1 MTEERQP
8 LSNDGFKYALNQI
21 NDGFVFE
28 NFALRFLPLILGYE
42 FMPVGGIKDKGIDGL
57 NYIYSRAGF
66 EKNIFQLS
74 TETNTEGKIENSLQK
89 LIDNEIPFDS
99 FVYVTNRAV
108 NNKDRIIDK
117 FVDDFKKPIRIFDQ
131 GWFVSHANHSDATIN
146 CYYTFIDSYLHEFN
160 KPGKSYVVSN
170 LAGKSELF
178 VFLRQQLEHHR
189 DDLKIDD
196 LLADTLILFGLEG
209 TDPDKDIL
217 KTKDELIVSIKE
229 FVKFDPRILNETIDR
244 RLKALS
250 TKPRRIKFHTAK
262 QGYCLP
268 YETRVEIQNR
278 NLADAQL
285 LETFYEQTSEII
297 KKYLK
302 EESVAVRDLSKLID
316 EVIHSIFYQQGL
328 EFSNYILHGKSQQV
342 IEKDL
347 QDVINSVVDSS
358 SVVDKNKE
366 KVKTAMLMA
375 IRDIVY
381 NGTIEQK
388 KYFKSLSNTYMMM
401 FLLQWNPQIA
411 TYFETMASKLVIYVC
426 TSILVPALSEYYLT
440 NENKRHWNLLKGA
453 SQAGIRLY
461 ISDAIIDELKHH
473 FYMLRNK
480 YETFFRN
487 NEQVY
492 LNSEAETMYIDE
504 IMLRAYFYA
513 KSQGKVFNFEDFL
526 SNFVDPDLKTVKD
539 DLISYL
545 KGEFGIVYFNDE
557 SLKIKISEEEQV
569 KLTDRLIE
577 NKSPK
582 KAETD
587 SKIILSIYKLR
598 GKNNETATSGIFGY
612 KTWWLSKD
620 STTFKAVTDVFGDK
634 YPVSCYIRPDFLYN
648 YITLAPKKHEVDE
661 MYKEVFPSLLGVNL
675 SFHLPSEVTDFVQ
688 ERIVEHGTK
697 HPARLTAILARLS
710 EKLKSDPNLRNRK
723 SVKSFWDEEQ
733 KRLEEAGV

>member
-1 MTEERQP
+1 MTEDRQP
-8 LSNDGFKYALNQI
+8 LSDDGFKFALNQI

-28 NFALRFLPLILGYE
+28 SFALRFLPLILGYE
-42 FMPVGGIKDKGIDGL
+42 FMPVGGVKDKGIDGL
-57 NYIYSRAGF
+57 DYTYSKAGF

-74 TETNTEGKIENSLQK
+74 TEKNTEGKTENSIQK
-89 LIDNEIPFDS
+89 LVDNDIPFDS
-99 FVYVTNRAV
+99 FVYVTNRV
-108 NNKDRIIDK
+108 VSNKDILIDR
-117 FVDDFKKPIRIFDQ
+117 FVDRFKKPVRIFDQ
-131 GWFVSHANHSDATIN
+131 GWFVTHANHSDATIN

-217 KTKDELIVSIKE
+217 KTKEELTASIKE
-229 FVKFDPRILNETIDR
+229 FVKFDPRILSETIDR
-244 RLKALS
+244 RLNALS
-250 TKPRRIKFHTAK
+250 TKPRRIKFHKTK

-278 NLADAQL
+278 NLSDAQL
-285 LETFYEQTSEII
+285 LGTFYEQTSEVI

-302 EESVAVRDLSKLID
+302 EESVSVRDLTKLID

-347 QDVINSVVDSS
+347 QEVINSVVDSS
-358 SVVDKNKE
+358 SVVDANKE
-366 KVKTAMLMA
+366 KVKTAILMA

-388 KYFKSLSNTYMMM
+388 KYFRSLSNTYMMM

-411 TYFETMASKLVIYVC
+411 TYFETMATKLVIYVC
-426 TSILVPALSEYYLT
+426 TSILVPALSEYFLS

-453 SQAGIRLY
+453 HQAGIRLFV
-461 ISDAIIDELKHH
+461 SDAIIDELKHH
-473 FYMLRNK
+473 FYMIKNR

-487 NEQVY
+487 NEKVY

-513 KSQGKVFNFEDFL
+513 KSQNKVFNFEDFL
-526 SNFVDPDLKTVKD
+526 SNFIDPDLKTVKD

-557 SLKIKISEEEQV
+557 SLKIRISEEEQI
-569 KLTDRLIE
+569 KLTERLVE
-577 NKSPK
+577 NKSQK

-598 GKNNETATSGIFGY
+598 EKNNETASSGIFGY

-620 STTFKAVTDVFGDK
+620 STTFKAVSDVFGDK

-661 MYKEVFPSLLGVNL
+661 MYREVFPSLLGVNL

-688 ERIVEHGTK
+688 ERIVEHGAK
-697 HPARLTAILARLS
+697 NPARLTTILARLS

-733 KRLEEAGV
+733 KRLEATGV

>member
-8 LSNDGFKYALNQI
+8 LSDDGFKYALNQI

-42 FMPVGGIKDKGIDGL
+42 FMPVGGVKDKGIDGL

-108 NNKDRIIDK
+108 NNKDIIIDK
-117 FVDDFKKPIRIFDQ
+117 FVDKFKKPIRIFDQ
-131 GWFVSHANHSDATIN
+131 GWFVTHANNSDSTIN

-170 LAGKSELF
+170 LEGKSELF

-217 KTKDELIVSIKE
+217 KTKEELIVSIKE
-229 FVKFDPRILNETIDR
+229 FVKFDPRILSETIDR

-250 TKPRRIKFHTAK
+250 TKPRRIKFHSAK

-285 LETFYEQTSEII
+285 LETFYEQTSEIL

-302 EESVAVRDLSKLID
+302 EESVSVRDLTKLID

-426 TSILVPALSEYYLT
+426 TSILIPALSEYYLT

-473 FYMLRNK
+473 FYMLRSK

-557 SLKIKISEEEQV
+557 SLKINISEEEQV
-569 KLTDRLIE
+569 KLTERLVE
-577 NKSPK
+577 NKSQK

-598 GKNNETATSGIFGY
+598 EKNNETATSGIFGY

-620 STTFKAVTDVFGDK
+620 STTFRAVTDVFGDK

>member
-1 MTEERQP
+1 MKEERQP
-8 LSNDGFKYALNQI
+8 LSDDGFKFALNQI

-42 FMPVGGIKDKGIDGL
+42 FMPVGGVKDKGIDGL
-57 NYIYSRAGF
+57 NYIYSKAGF

-89 LIDNEIPFDS
+89 LVDNEIPFDS

-108 NNKDRIIDK
+108 SNKDTLIDK
-117 FVDDFKKPIRIFDQ
+117 YFEKFKKPVRIFDQ
-131 GWFVSHANHSDATIN
+131 GWFVTHANHSDATIN

-217 KTKDELIVSIKE
+217 KSKEEITESIKE
-229 FVKFDPRILNETIDR
+229 FVKFDPRILSETIDR
-244 RLKALS
+244 RLKVLVI
-250 TKPRRIKFHTAK
+250 KPRRIKFHTAK

-268 YETRVEIQNR
+268 YDTRVEIQNR

-285 LETFYEQTSEII
+285 LETFYEQTSEVI

-302 EESVAVRDLSKLID
+302 EESVSVRDLTKLID

-328 EFSNYILHGKSQQV
+328 EFSNFILHGKSQQV

-347 QDVINSVVDSS
+347 QDVINTVVDSS
-358 SVVDKNKE
+358 PVVDKNKE

-381 NGTIEQK
+381 NGTIHQK
-388 KYFKSLSNTYMMM
+388 RYFRSLSNTYMMM

-411 TYFETMASKLVIYVC
+411 TYFETMASNLEIYVC
-426 TSILVPALSEYYLT
+426 TSLLVPALSEYYLT

-453 SQAGIRLY
+453 HQAGIRLY

-473 FYMLRNK
+473 FYMLKNK

-513 KSQGKVFNFEDFL
+513 KSQKKVFNFEDFL

-569 KLTDRLIE
+569 KLTERLVE
-577 NKSPK
+577 NKSQK

-598 GKNNETATSGIFGY
+598 ETNNETATSGIFGY

-648 YITLAPKKHEVDE
+648 YITLAPKMHEVDE

-733 KRLEEAGV
+733 KRLEEAGM

>member
-8 LSNDGFKYALNQI
+8 LSDDGFKYALNQI

-42 FMPVGGIKDKGIDGL
+42 FMPVGGVKDKGIDGL

-108 NNKDRIIDK
+108 NNKDTIIDN
-117 FVDDFKKPIRIFDQ
+117 FVDKFKKPIRIFDQ
-131 GWFVSHANHSDATIN
+131 GWFVTHANHSDATIN

-217 KTKDELIVSIKE
+217 KTKEELMVSIKE
-229 FVKFDPRILNETIDR
+229 FVKFDPRILSETIDR

-250 TKPRRIKFHTAK
+250 TKPRRIKFHSAK

-278 NLADAQL
+278 NLSDAQL

-302 EESVAVRDLSKLID
+302 EESVSVRDITKLID

-347 QDVINSVVDSS
+347 QDVINSVVDNS

-513 KSQGKVFNFEDFL
+513 KSQGDVFNFEDFL

-569 KLTDRLIE
+569 KLTDRLVE
-577 NKSPK
+577 NKSQK

-598 GKNNETATSGIFGY
+598 EKNNETATSGIFGY

-620 STTFKAVTDVFGDK
+620 STTFKAVTDVFGDQ

>member
-8 LSNDGFKYALNQI
+8 LSDDGFKYALNQI

-42 FMPVGGIKDKGIDGL
+42 FMPVGGVKDKGIDGL

-108 NNKDRIIDK
+108 NNKDTIIDK
-117 FVDDFKKPIRIFDQ
+117 FVDKFKKPIRIFDQ
-131 GWFVSHANHSDATIN
+131 GWFVTHANHSDATIN

-196 LLADTLILFGLEG
+196 LLADSLILFGLEG

-217 KTKDELIVSIKE
+217 KTKEELIVSIKE
-229 FVKFDPRILNETIDR
+229 FVKFDPRILSETIDR

-250 TKPRRIKFHTAK
+250 TKPRRIKFHSAK

-302 EESVAVRDLSKLID
+302 EESVSVRDITKLID

-347 QDVINSVVDSS
+347 QDVINSVVDNS

-569 KLTDRLIE
+569 KLTNRLVE
-577 NKSPK
+577 NKSQK

-598 GKNNETATSGIFGY
+598 EKNNETATSGIFGY

-620 STTFKAVTDVFGDK
+620 STTFKAVTDVFGDQ

>member
-8 LSNDGFKYALNQI
+8 LSDDGFKYALNQI

-42 FMPVGGIKDKGIDGL
+42 FMPVGGVKDKGIDGL

-108 NNKDRIIDK
+108 NNKDTIIDK
-117 FVDDFKKPIRIFDQ
+117 FVDKFKKPIRIFDQ
-131 GWFVSHANHSDATIN
+131 GWFVTHANHSDATIN

-217 KTKDELIVSIKE
+217 KTKEELIVSIKE
-229 FVKFDPRILNETIDR
+229 FVKFDPRILSETIDR

-250 TKPRRIKFHTAK
+250 TKPRRIKFHSAK

-302 EESVAVRDLSKLID
+302 EESVSVRDLTKLID

-347 QDVINSVVDSS
+347 QDVINSVVDNS

-526 SNFVDPDLKTVKD
+526 SNFVEPDLKTVKD

-569 KLTDRLIE
+569 KLTDRLVE
-577 NKSPK
+577 NKSQK

-598 GKNNETATSGIFGY
+598 EKNNETATSGIFGY

-620 STTFKAVTDVFGDK
+620 STTFKAVTDVFEDK

-675 SFHLPSEVTDFVQ
+675 SFHLPSEVTAFVQ